1 MNFVYRVVKE
11 KKESNSVEILP
22 DDTFQLTRK
31 KSGKR
36 NIAQGISESCR
47 LHQWYCL
54 YRDSVVLVNITL
66 SFFQTV
72 QVHITPKRND
82 RQ

>member
-1 MNFVYRVVKE
+1 MHEPGKAAIKGKTFSCNLSQMLVCSRMNFVYRVVKE

-47 LHQWYCL
+47 LHQ
-54 YRDSVVLVNITL
+54 
-66 SFFQTV
+66 
-72 QVHITPKRND
+72 
-82 RQ
+82 